1 MASLPNKY
9 VTVEYSIIGVAA
21 LVMEALRPN
30 DTISSLWD
38 RVSVDQ
44 RVRTFDR
51 FAEAATLAYTAGLL
65 DIEDGVLSVG
75 RSEASS

>member
-38 RVSVDQ
+38 RVSIDQ

-51 FAEAATLAYTAGLL
+51 FAEAATMAYAAGLL
-65 DIEDGVLSVG
+65 EIEDGVLSTG
-75 RSEASS
+75 RSEADS